1 MLEERPWLSNGP
13 MVSKYKEAHGLAN
26 KMWWANYLFYCLHLA
41 KENTGSIWTV
51 RRYWHLKKRKEKDK
65 SFSFGF
71 MISLN
76 WSFFVFCFH
85 LCMLSHSK
93 SDCLDKILVIIFSP
107 NTLWNLLHFY
117 LFIYFGTE
125 TPNLS
130 YILLCNNLTH
140 AAEIFISTC
149 EFSPEHIYLCLFSIF
164 DFM

>member
-1 MLEERPWLSNGP
+1 

-93 SDCLDKILVIIFSP
+93 SDCLDKILVIIFSL
-107 NTLWNLLHFY
+107 TLSGICSISIY
-117 LFIYFGTE
+117 SFILAQKPQTY
-125 TPNLS
+125 
-130 YILLCNNLTH
+130 
-140 AAEIFISTC
+140 
-149 EFSPEHIYLCLFSIF
+149 HIYYFVITLHMLQKFLSLLVNSHQSTFICACFLYLISCKLI
-164 DFM
+164 